1 MIKTVNGR
9 TKIEG
14 TGWNIV
20 EDFVGTAETLLKIT
34 PLTAEALHAAVDIAK
49 LIVKLRGSYDELNK
63 EDYKPETEDEPA
75 EEKIAVRKDGVKV
88 EKFEADDLDEMME
101 LLKNAIE
108 KEMERVD
115 D

>member
-1 MIKTVNGR
+1 MIKTKDGR
-9 TKIEG
+9 TEIDG
-14 TGWNIV
+14 TGWEIV

-34 PLTAEALHAAVDIAK
+34 PLTGEALHAAVDMAE
-49 LIVKLRGSYDELNK
+49 LIVKLRGFYDEFNK
-63 EDYKPETEDEPA
+63 EDYEPEAEDKPA

-88 EKFEADDLDEMME
+88 EKFEDDDLDEMME